1 MSTIELRQK
10 IIDQLSFIDDI
21 SFLKAI
27 KTLVESKAKVD
38 TYKLS
43 NYQKERI
50 QRAREELK
58 QRQTISHDSL
68 QKEIDQWLGSN

>member
-10 IIDQLSFIDDI
+10 IFEQLSFIDDI

-27 KTLVESKAKVD
+27 KALVESKAKGD

-50 QRAREELK
+50 QSGREQLRNK
-58 QRQTISHDSL
+58 QTVSHETL
-68 QKEIDQWLGSN
+68 QKEIDQWLNSK

>member
-21 SFLKAI
+21 SFLRAI
-27 KTLVESKAKVD
+27 KTLVESKTKDD

-43 NYQKERI
+43 NFQKERI
-50 QRAREELK
+50 RTGREELSK
-58 QRQTISHDSL
+58 RRTISHDFL
-68 QKEIDQWLGSN
+68 QKEINQWLDSK